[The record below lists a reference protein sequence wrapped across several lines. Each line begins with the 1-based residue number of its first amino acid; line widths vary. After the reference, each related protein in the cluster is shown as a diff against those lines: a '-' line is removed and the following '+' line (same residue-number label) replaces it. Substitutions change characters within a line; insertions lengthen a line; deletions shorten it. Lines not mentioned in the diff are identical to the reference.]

1 MKCIERSED
10 MPLISL
16 MFDISDK
23 QVVVIGG
30 GKVAERRVQTLAQY
44 TKHILVISP
53 TLTDV
58 LRKLF
63 ENSVIKWCKREFQV
77 ADVQTASLII
87 VATNDSATN
96 KQVLEAKPHHALVN
110 YAEDV
115 TAGDIAFPSILQRGK
130 LTLSVSTQ
138 GASPG
143 LTSQILQEFRDRY
156 DEHYEAYVDFLYEC
170 RQRIKQSQ
178 LTASE
183 RKQFLKDILSSD
195 YLNKHKQYEVRTWLD
210 SIT

>member
-1 MKCIERSED
+1 M
-10 MPLISL
+10 
-16 MFDISDK
+16 
-23 QVVVIGG
+23 
-30 GKVAERRVQTLAQY
+30 
-44 TKHILVISP
+44 
-53 TLTDV
+53 
-58 LRKLF
+58 
-63 ENSVIKWCKREFQV
+63 
-77 ADVQTASLII
+77 
-87 VATNDSATN
+87 
-96 KQVLEAKPHHALVN
+96 
-110 YAEDV
+110 
-115 TAGDIAFPSILQRGK
+115 
-130 LTLSVSTQ
+130 TLSVSTQ

>member
-10 MPLISL
+10 MPLIPL

-58 LRKLF
+58 LQKLF

-138 GASPG
+138 GASPDS
-143 LTSQILQEFRDRY
+143 LLKYYKNFVIVMMNTMKPMWIFYMS
-156 DEHYEAYVDFLYEC
+156 VDNV
-170 RQRIKQSQ
+170 
-178 LTASE
+178 
-183 RKQFLKDILSSD
+183 
-195 YLNKHKQYEVRTWLD
+195 LNRAN
-210 SIT
+210 